1 MKGSSKMGYYED
13 HISAVAK
20 RQAKKMK
27 DGESEKDIQKFLKS
41 VEWEETEVDT
51 IISKANKILETL

>member
-1 MKGSSKMGYYED
+1 MGYYED

-20 RQAKKMK
+20 RQAEKMK
-27 DGESEKDIQKFLKS
+27 DGEREKDIRKFLKA

-51 IISKANKILETL
+51 IISKAKKILETL